1 MNFVKKRDKPLAE
14 VISQYIRED
23 KKVLKGMST
32 IRLEEVYHQVVGNTI
47 SKYTEYVRFDSN
59 SGKLSIFVKSA
70 PLKAELNLQ
79 KEKIVT
85 LINEKVG
92 TDLIQ
97 SIQIK

>member
-1 MNFVKKRDKPLAE
+1 MNIVKKRDKPLSE

-23 KKVLKGMST
+23 VKVLKGMSA
-32 IRLEEVYHQVVGNTI
+32 IRLEEVYHQVVGATI
-47 SKYTEYVRFDSN
+47 SKYTEYVRFDSKL
-59 SGKLSIFVKSA
+59 GKLSVFVKSA

-97 SIQIK
+97 TIHIK